1 MLMQVGDC
9 DALCNVAKAVGVLV
23 VIMFALI
30 WLANTI
36 I

>member
-9 DALCNVAKAVGVLV
+9 DALCKVGKAVGMLV
-23 VIMFALI
+23 IIMFALI